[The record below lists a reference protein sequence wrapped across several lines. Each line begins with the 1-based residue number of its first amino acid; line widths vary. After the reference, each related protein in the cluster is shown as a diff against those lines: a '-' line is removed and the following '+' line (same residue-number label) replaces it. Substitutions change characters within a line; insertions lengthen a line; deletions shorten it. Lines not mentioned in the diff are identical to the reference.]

1 MSALQSWA
9 MLLGRVLLALIFILS
24 GYSKI
29 GNFADTAAYMVSKGL
44 PMPEVLLVP
53 TILIELGGGLM
64 LALGIKARWAALAL
78 LLWLIPVT
86 LVFHNF
92 WAVPA
97 DQVQNQMNH
106 FLKNIAIMGSM
117 LYVLGAGPGR
127 YSLWKDRWDVNRRRI
142 W

>member
-9 MLLGRVLLALIFILS
+9 MLLGRFLLAFIFILS

-29 GNFADTAAYMVSKGL
+29 GNFTDTAAYMGSKGL

-53 TILIELGGGLM
+53 SIIIELGGGLM

-117 LYVLGAGPGR
+117 LYVMGAGPGP
-127 YSLWKDRWDVNRRRI
+127 YSLWKDRADVRRPA